1 MNRVVLLLS
10 VFVIKCHSL
19 FAQQWVWDEMSKE
32 EREPISFGGIVL
44 FAIVVFIGYLIFKII
59 SSNKKG
65 SPKNNYN
72 TNSSTRNQT
81 NSDVV
86 THSNNSNIS
95 SPKIIKPEPQTP
107 IEIEGFTLSSDGTRL
122 IKGSDI
128 EECHIP
134 YGIKV
139 VCRNAFKDALKI
151 KSLYISETVEE
162 VEDFAF
168 ASLNIEKVFLPKS
181 ISKWGENVFF
191 MCAKLREVV
200 IDPELC
206 TWGECMF
213 SYCSSLE
220 KIEIPS
226 AMKEITIHS
235 FDGCNS
241 LSTVILHEK
250 LEKIGDGAFLGC
262 ENLIHIELP
271 NSIKSIGNGAFQE
284 CQRLKSI
291 NLPSSLEV
299 LSDNVFM
306 YCFNLEEIVIPEGV
320 VAIGKSC
327 FYNCCELKTIQLPA
341 SLFYIDD
348 EAFKDCYGI
357 TIKVPF
363 HSELDE
369 FYNSHALGNDCE
381 IIRYEA
387 HYNGN
392 LEEDK
397 KKCERILFEQKNKR
411 ERDNYEFRKEMG
423 LLTKE
428 EYERE
433 NDLYL
438 DVTNDQ
444 DDWDDI

>member
-1 MNRVVLLLS
+1 M
-10 VFVIKCHSL
+10 
-19 FAQQWVWDEMSKE
+19 
-32 EREPISFGGIVL
+32 
-44 FAIVVFIGYLIFKII
+44 
-59 SSNKKG
+59 
-65 SPKNNYN
+65 
-72 TNSSTRNQT
+72 
-81 NSDVV
+81 
-86 THSNNSNIS
+86 
-95 SPKIIKPEPQTP
+95 
-107 IEIEGFTLSSDGTRL
+107 
-122 IKGSDI
+122 
-128 EECHIP
+128 
-134 YGIKV
+134 

-213 SYCSSLE
+213 SYCSS
-220 KIEIPS
+220 
-226 AMKEITIHS
+226 
-235 FDGCNS
+235 
-241 LSTVILHEK
+241 

-397 KKCERILFEQKNKR
+397 KKCERILFEQNNKR
-411 ERDNYEFRKEMG
+411 EHDNYEFRKEMG

-433 NDLYL
+433 YDLYL